1 MPTLPPTALR
11 TASATACGCFLVVV
25 VVVLDTADRLTVL
38 FTLLVGVVAAEV
50 GVAAVANMADEAT
63 AAAGMMVN
71 GVLGAVKN
79 CVGTDTGT
87 GPAIGP
93 EIAPGIWAAT
103 GLVGVAGA
111 VLTPT
116 ALFT

>member
-1 MPTLPPTALR
+1 
-11 TASATACGCFLVVV
+11 
-25 VVVLDTADRLTVL
+25 
-38 FTLLVGVVAAEV
+38 V

-111 VLTPT
+111 ELTPT